1 MTSVSQKINI
11 IFFLHIVVMMM
22 VLGNDRSH
30 MGIKIMAPW
39 SFEEVTDNLKK
50 CLRALMKVK
59 YKEVL
64 RKSIRKS

>member
-1 MTSVSQKINI
+1 
-11 IFFLHIVVMMM
+11 MMM
-22 VLGNDRSH
+22 VLESDQNH

-64 RKSIRKS
+64 RKSIKRS